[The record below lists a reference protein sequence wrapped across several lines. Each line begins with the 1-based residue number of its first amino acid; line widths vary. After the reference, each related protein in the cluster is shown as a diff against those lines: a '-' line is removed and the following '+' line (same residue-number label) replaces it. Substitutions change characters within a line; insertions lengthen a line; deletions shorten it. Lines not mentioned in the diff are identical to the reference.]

1 LLAALFACAILSQAQ
16 SESSPKTSPA
26 NPDSVAPITFGQAVV
41 PLNGPWR
48 FQIGDSPINP
58 QTGTPLWADPGY
70 DDSHWET
77 IDLKPQ
83 AGIADPFNLDP
94 RYVQGWTTKGHP
106 EYWGYAWY
114 RIRVPVTFVPG
125 ERLAFLTYGWVDDG
139 YQLFDN
145 GELLGSWGRFRSPG
159 NPPVVYFTQP
169 ATFALKQLSAS
180 GILNPN
186 HATHTLALR
195 VWMGPLKLSHHPF
208 IGGLHYAPLLGEAGA
223 IAVQAH
229 LEWMELIRNHA
240 SSPIAAAIFLL
251 LAIVAASLVLFD
263 RSDPVYLWVAGA
275 LLLIGIDEVFFS
287 LANWTQWVSIRT
299 FFFQLHII
307 SFPLA
312 FGAWAMAWWIWFKLR
327 RPHWIPKAIAA
338 LVLLDMISE
347 LLGEHLLYDMIPHPV
362 EVISYGTSLLARLLL
377 LTIIVFIVGKG
388 IREQGWE
395 GWLVLPAVALL
406 ALAQFQSELIKLHW
420 HGTLCAFGVVFFYS
434 EIANLLLSAVV
445 ALLLLRRLLLSLRRQ
460 RQMALDVKQAQEM
473 QQVILP
479 EARTTLPGLLIE
491 SEYRPAREVGGDF
504 FQMVPNTADGSLLIV
519 AGDVTGKGLKAG
531 MLVALLVGAIR
542 TAVRFNPDPV
552 AVLEELN
559 LRLIGRS
566 DAQATCLAM
575 RIGADGGVTLANA
588 GHMPPYLNGEP
599 VAMEGALPLG
609 MIEGAEPSVM
619 RFQLEAG
626 DKMILMSD
634 GVAEATDTNGTLFGF
649 ERIHDL
655 LRTTT
660 SATELAS
667 AAQSFGQEDDISV
680 IAVTRTPVVEPAL
693 A

>member
-1 LLAALFACAILSQAQ
+1 M
-16 SESSPKTSPA
+16 
-26 NPDSVAPITFGQAVV
+26 V

-58 QTGTPLWADPGY
+58 QTGTPLWADPGF

-159 NPPVVYFTQP
+159 NPPIVYFTQP
-169 ATFALKQLSAS
+169 ATFALKQPSAS

-208 IGGLHYAPLLGEAGA
+208 TGGLHYAPLVGEAGA

-275 LLLIGIDEVFFS
+275 LLLIGIDEIFFS

-362 EVISYGTSLLARLLL
+362 EVTSYGTSLLARLLL

-420 HGTLCAFGVVFFYS
+420 HGTLSAFGVVFFYS
-434 EIANLLLSAVV
+434 EIANLLLSAVI

-504 FQMVPNTADGSLLIV
+504 FQ
-519 AGDVTGKGLKAG
+519 
-531 MLVALLVGAIR
+531 
-542 TAVRFNPDPV
+542 
-552 AVLEELN
+552 
-559 LRLIGRS
+559 IGPKHR
-566 DAQATCLAM
+566 
-575 RIGADGGVTLANA
+575 RW
-588 GHMPPYLNGEP
+588 
-599 VAMEGALPLG
+599 
-609 MIEGAEPSVM
+609 
-619 RFQLEAG
+619 
-626 DKMILMSD
+626 
-634 GVAEATDTNGTLFGF
+634 
-649 ERIHDL
+649 
-655 LRTTT
+655 
-660 SATELAS
+660 
-667 AAQSFGQEDDISV
+667 
-680 IAVTRTPVVEPAL
+680 
-693 A
+693 